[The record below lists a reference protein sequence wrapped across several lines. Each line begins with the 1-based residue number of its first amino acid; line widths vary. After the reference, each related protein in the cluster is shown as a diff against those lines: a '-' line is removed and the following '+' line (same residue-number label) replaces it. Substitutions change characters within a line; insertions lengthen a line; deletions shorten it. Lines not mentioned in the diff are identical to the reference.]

1 MRNTVRRN
9 ETNRDLRRA
18 GMTPEAWTDGPYPI
32 PSSSFA
38 IAVHPSLVQA
48 VRGVDE
54 GEIRD
59 GP

>member
-1 MRNTVRRN
+1 
-9 ETNRDLRRA
+9 
-18 GMTPEAWTDGPYPI
+18 MTPEAWTDGPYPI